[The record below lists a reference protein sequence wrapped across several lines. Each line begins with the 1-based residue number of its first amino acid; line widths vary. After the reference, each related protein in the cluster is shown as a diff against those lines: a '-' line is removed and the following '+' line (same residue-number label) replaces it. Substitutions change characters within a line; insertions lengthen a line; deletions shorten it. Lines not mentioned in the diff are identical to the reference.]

1 MRVITRK
8 RLNEFAKIHPDTKN
22 ALAQWYQ
29 LVKANKFSS
38 FAELRQIFPSA
49 DQVGKLTVFNIG
61 GNKVRLIAAIHY
73 NRKKNLYSCSV
84 NSSRIRSK
92 KMERIMPTLNITQT
106 ITAWSS
112 IAENIFVPHTE
123 EEYEHLVNIL
133 DTLIDQIGEDETHPL
148 ASLMEVIGVLI
159 ENYENEH
166 TPELS

>member
-1 MRVITRK
+1 
-8 RLNEFAKIHPDTKN
+8 
-22 ALAQWYQ
+22 
-29 LVKANKFSS
+29 
-38 FAELRQIFPSA
+38 
-49 DQVGKLTVFNIG
+49 
-61 GNKVRLIAAIHY
+61 
-73 NRKKNLYSCSV
+73 
-84 NSSRIRSK
+84 
-92 KMERIMPTLNITQT
+92 MPTLNITQT

-166 TPELS
+166 IPELL